1 MSVRL
6 FIDSAT
12 ASEARQEMMT
22 LLGLGCCAVVPPTA
36 EVCEPVTPVDDQPTA
51 SPSYDGVP
59 AQPVV
64 EEKSKGKRGRP
75 KKAAEAT
82 VETEATVE
90 AEVVPSNVD
99 ASGVEYEDVTEE
111 AVKRTPAELRDAC
124 IKAVDRTSYE
134 MVQKFLKDNYGTV
147 VAAEVPADKITEA
160 FDKVSK
166 LAI

>member
-12 ASEARQEMMT
+12 AADARQEMMT
-22 LLGLGCCAVVPPTA
+22 LLGLSWEKPA
-36 EVCEPVTPVDDQPTA
+36 CEPVVED
-51 SPSYDGVP
+51 VP
-59 AQPVV
+59 ACEPVVETDVPTEPVV
-64 EEKSKGKRGRP
+64 EEKKKGTRGRP
-75 KKAAEAT
+75 KKTEVVATPEAT
-82 VETEATVE
+82 PEATSD
-90 AEVVPSNVD
+90 VVPSNVD
-99 ASGVEYEDVTEE
+99 AAGVEYEDVDEP
-111 AVKRTPAELRDAC
+111 VKRTAAELRDAC

-134 MVQKFLKDNYGTV
+134 MVQKFLKDNYGTA